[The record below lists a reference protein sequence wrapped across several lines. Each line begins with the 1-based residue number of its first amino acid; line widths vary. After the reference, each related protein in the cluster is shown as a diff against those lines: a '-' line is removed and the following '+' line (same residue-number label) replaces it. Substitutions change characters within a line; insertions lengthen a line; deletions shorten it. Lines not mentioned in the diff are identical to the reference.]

1 MNFELKPRLRYAGCF
16 YGKLALA
23 ASLCRG
29 VAGMVQM
36 RRQSAAATAA
46 RERITFGSSVT

>member
-36 RRQSAAATAA
+36 RRQSARLQLPASESHLGA
-46 RERITFGSSVT
+46 R